1 MITPINNSTPL
12 GIRLPKT
19 KELSSDDER
28 TIEKRCIPT
37 TLKKSRPQPT
47 GIAHHYSLIPVHHF
61 ISTAFD
67 AFLVTE
73 ACFTA
78 VRRLAAS

>member
-37 TLKKSRPQPT
+37 TLKNPGLNRP

-61 ISTAFD
+61 IATAFD
-67 AFLVTE
+67 AFFVME
-73 ACFTA
+73 VCFTA